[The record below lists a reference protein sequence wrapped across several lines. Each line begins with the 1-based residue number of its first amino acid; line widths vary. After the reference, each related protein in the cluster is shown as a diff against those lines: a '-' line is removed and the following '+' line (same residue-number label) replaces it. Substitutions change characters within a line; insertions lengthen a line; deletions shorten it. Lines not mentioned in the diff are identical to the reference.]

1 MDNEMNQEPELE
13 RREQDSKKVIVI
25 VVITILLGVNVLLL
39 WQFFDKKNNL
49 EEVTKTLETTISEKD
64 ALSAELQRMKTEY
77 EKVNQENAS
86 LQSQLSSKDEE
97 IKSKITEIQRLI
109 NSGDAAQLKRAREE
123 LAILKALNSNYVTQI
138 DSLNR
143 ITKELNDQNL
153 SLNSSLTDVKGKVDN
168 LMQEN
173 SVLSNKVAIG
183 SILKTMEVKVVG
195 VKFKSSG
202 KEIESTKSGG
212 IHKIKTC
219 FKILENLVVDKGPK
233 EVYLRVLSPDGAVMS
248 NSTETFLYNGQPSLY
263 TTKEGIDYQN
273 RDTDVCIYW
282 AKGSPYTKGKYTV
295 EIYCEGNQIGT
306 TSLTLK

>member
-1 MDNEMNQEPELE
+1 MNQEPDLI
-13 RREQDSKKVIVI
+13 RKDQDSKKVVVIVI
-25 VVITILLGVNVLLL
+25 IVILLGLNVLLL

-49 EEVTKTLETTISEKD
+49 EEVTKTLETTLTEKD

-97 IKSKITEIQRLI
+97 IKSKIAEIQRLI

-123 LAILKALNSNYVTQI
+123 LAILKALNQNYVIQM
-138 DSLNR
+138 DSLNKVN
-143 ITKELNDQNL
+143 KELNDQNL
-153 SLNSSLTDVKGKVDN
+153 TLNTSLSDAKGKVDN

-173 SVLSNKVAIG
+173 SVLSSKVAMG
-183 SILKTMEVKVVG
+183 SILKTIDLKVMG

-202 KEIESTKSGG
+202 KEIESSKSGS
-212 IHKIKTC
+212 IQKIKTC
-219 FKILENLVVDKGPK
+219 FKILENLVAEKGPK
-233 EVYLRVLSPDGAVMS
+233 DVYLRVLSPDGAVMS
-248 NSTETFLYNGQPSLY
+248 NSTETFLYNGQPSLF
-263 TTKEGIDYQN
+263 TTRESIDYQN
-273 RDTDVCIYW
+273 KDTDVCIYW

-306 TSLTLK
+306 TALTLK

>member
-1 MDNEMNQEPELE
+1 MDNEINQEPDLI
-13 RREQDSKKVIVI
+13 RKDQDSKKVVVIVI
-25 VVITILLGVNVLLL
+25 IVILLGLNVLLL

-49 EEVTKTLETTISEKD
+49 EEVTKTLETTLTEKD

-97 IKSKITEIQRLI
+97 IKSKIAEIQRLI

-123 LAILKALNSNYVTQI
+123 LAILKALNQNYVIQM
-138 DSLNR
+138 DSLNKVN
-143 ITKELNDQNL
+143 KELNDQNL
-153 SLNSSLTDVKGKVDN
+153 TLNTSLTDAKGKVDN

-173 SVLSNKVAIG
+173 SVLSSKVAMG
-183 SILKTMEVKVVG
+183 SILKTIDLKVVG

-202 KEIESTKSGG
+202 KEIESGRSGS
-212 IHKIKTC
+212 IQKIKTC
-219 FKILENLVVDKGPK
+219 FKILENLVADKGPK
-233 EVYLRVLSPDGAVMS
+233 DVYLRVLSPDGAVMS
-248 NSTETFLYNGQPSLY
+248 NSTETFLYNGQPSLF
-263 TTKEGIDYQN
+263 TTRESIDYQN
-273 RDTDVCIYW
+273 KDTDVCIYW

-306 TSLTLK
+306 TALTLK